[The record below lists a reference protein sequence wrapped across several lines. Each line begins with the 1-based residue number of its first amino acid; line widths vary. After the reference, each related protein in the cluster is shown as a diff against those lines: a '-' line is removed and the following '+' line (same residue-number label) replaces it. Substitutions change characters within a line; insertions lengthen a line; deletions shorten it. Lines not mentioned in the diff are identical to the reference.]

1 MKRKAD
7 PRHQLRVKIMKQL
20 FEKNFRES
28 LELSK
33 PSDALEIYYDR
44 KKIYKIITTNAPAW
58 PLNQIPPV
66 DLATLRLAIWEL
78 KFKRKK
84 EPYKVVIYEAVE
96 IAKEFG
102 TGASPSFI
110 NGVLGSVV
118 KKEIIHKQF
127 GISEEKI
134 EEESYF
140 DSDLNITELE
150 IEDLV
155 ANIQEKYSITIPDE
169 KLPSIK
175 KISDLIAYIYENAD
189 SAN

>member
-33 PSDALEIYYDR
+33 PSDALEIYSDR
-44 KKIYKIITTNAPAW
+44 KKIDKIITTNAPAW

-84 EPYKVVIYEAVE
+84 EPYKVVIDEAVE

-118 KKEIIHKQF
+118 KKEIKH
-127 GISEEKI
+127 
-134 EEESYF
+134 
-140 DSDLNITELE
+140 D
-150 IEDLV
+150 
-155 ANIQEKYSITIPDE
+155 
-169 KLPSIK
+169 
-175 KISDLIAYIYENAD
+175 
-189 SAN
+189 

>member
-33 PSDALEIYYDR
+33 PSDALLIYSDR
-44 KKIYKIITTNAPAW
+44 KKIDKIITTNAPAW

-84 EPYKVVIYEAVE
+84 EPYKVVIDEAVE

-118 KKEIIHKQF
+118 KKEIKH
-127 GISEEKI
+127 
-134 EEESYF
+134 
-140 DSDLNITELE
+140 D
-150 IEDLV
+150 
-155 ANIQEKYSITIPDE
+155 
-169 KLPSIK
+169 
-175 KISDLIAYIYENAD
+175 
-189 SAN
+189 